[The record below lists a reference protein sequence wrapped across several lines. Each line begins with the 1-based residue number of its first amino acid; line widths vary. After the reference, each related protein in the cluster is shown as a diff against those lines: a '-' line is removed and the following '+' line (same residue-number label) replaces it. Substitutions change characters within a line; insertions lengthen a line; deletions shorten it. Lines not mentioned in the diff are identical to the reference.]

1 MDAECNHEKGLLYN
15 SLIINCLQDTSP
27 ALDRDW
33 ISRGSTAQARFLSY
47 CSTTLSRGS
56 TPIPRRFL
64 FVPLACRQG
73 FSPFHWQFFSR
84 FHSLAHISNFL
95 ALSKSGR
102 NAVEDASSFFLVI
115 PLPAHLEWNHEK
127 SATLLVGRS
136 TSLFIQGMVKARAV
150 WIANCAT
157 RSKANASGEWNNEK
171 RRGIQAVRW
180 PKD

>member
-27 ALDRDW
+27 RTRSRLDF
-33 ISRGSTAQARFLSY
+33 SRFHRSGSFSFL
-47 CSTTLSRGS
+47 
-56 TPIPRRFL
+56 L
-64 FVPLACRQG
+64 FHHP
-73 FSPFHWQFFSR
+73 FSR
-84 FHSLAHISNFL
+84 FHSHSSAFSLRSTSVPTRFL
-95 ALSKSGR
+95 AIPL
-102 NAVEDASSFFLVI
+102 AIFLVI